1 MTTTKKTI
9 LHIDDEEEI
18 RQMLADMLSA
28 SGYRVLS
35 AGSRLD
41 AIRAVERERPD
52 LIIADLQLG
61 EADGLDTIESL
72 RALVPS
78 MPVMLLTGVLIDP
91 MVAREMLDPK
101 GIVYLEKTQPMARI
115 LEEVRRLL
123 QPSAQGA

>member
-1 MTTTKKTI
+1 MTKTI

-18 RQMLADMLSA
+18 RQMLADMLGA

-35 AGSRLD
+35 AGSRLE
-41 AIRAVERERPD
+41 ALRVVERDKPD

-72 RALVPS
+72 RAHVPGT
-78 MPVMLLTGVLIDP
+78 PVMLLTGVLIDP
-91 MVAREMLDPK
+91 AVAREMLEPK

-115 LEEVRRLL
+115 LDEVRRLL
-123 QPSAQGA
+123 HPAG

>member
-1 MTTTKKTI
+1 MSKTI

-18 RQMLADMLSA
+18 RHMLADMLGA

-35 AGSRLD
+35 VGSRLE
-41 AIRAVERERPD
+41 AIRVVEREKPD

-72 RALVPS
+72 RALLPAT
-78 MPVMLLTGVLIDP
+78 PVMLLTGVLIDP
-91 MVAREMLDPK
+91 MVARELLEPK

-115 LEEVRRLL
+115 LDEVRRLL
-123 QPSAQGA
+123 QPAR

>member
-1 MTTTKKTI
+1 MTKKTI

-18 RQMLADMLSA
+18 RHMLADMLNA

-35 AGSRLD
+35 VGSRLE
-41 AIRAVERERPD
+41 ALRTVEREKPD

-72 RALVPS
+72 RTVVPNT
-78 MPVMLLTGVLIDP
+78 PVMLLTGVLIDP
-91 MVAREMLDPK
+91 MVAREMLEPR

-115 LEEVRRLL
+115 LEDVRRLL
-123 QPSAQGA
+123 SPST

>member
-1 MTTTKKTI
+1 MSKTI

-18 RQMLADMLSA
+18 RHMLADMLGA

-35 AGSRLD
+35 VGSRLE
-41 AIRAVERERPD
+41 AIRVVERDKPD

-72 RALVPS
+72 RSLVPTT
-78 MPVMLLTGVLIDP
+78 PVMLLTGVLIDP
-91 MVAREMLDPK
+91 VVARELLEPK

-115 LEEVRRLL
+115 LDEVRRLL
-123 QPSAQGA
+123 QPAG